1 MNMEVQILINGLE
14 NDGSEVSENITDI
27 EEAIEYLQQ
36 LLDRNPAWKNILKI
50 IADLFGGTK

>member
-1 MNMEVQILINGLE
+1 MNMELQILINGIE

-36 LLDRNPAWKNILKI
+36 LLDRNP
-50 IADLFGGTK
+50 D